1 MQIMISRRAR
11 GLREA
16 KHLYHARVLIP
27 TTSAG
32 GHQLGKERR
41 VVDVQFVGRDSHNV
55 TVFGVHIADAEEV
68 LAAAEEVMVELTPE
82 RHCCEARA
90 GEFGKWVQSEAV
102 GVEEEDIEDEGGR
115 DGRQWPGGKQI
126 EGRHG
131 VADRVTARPRGLGS
145 VLFAWTSNTGNQK
158 KEANSRRKPAAYDD
172 LRSSALIRSRPRL

>member
-115 DGRQWPGGKQI
+115 DGRQWPG
-126 EGRHG
+126 
-131 VADRVTARPRGLGS
+131 ARPRGLGS

-158 KEANSRRKPAAYDD
+158 KEANSRRKPAAYDGM
-172 LRSSALIRSRPRL
+172 SVAPCGVEIIHIT